1 MAPGI
6 VPAAVVAPPAP
17 PLGAAVIGGGVHG
30 AVVVE
35 PLAPPVVVAPAP
47 VVPGKAP
54 PPVPAPPA
62 VIAGPVG
69 AAQVPF
75 FFSYIKGTHMSLFVI
90 KEMKKRLNVDI
101 ISCLL
106 IV

>member
-1 MAPGI
+1 MVLGKAP
-6 VPAAVVAPPAP
+6 AV
-17 PLGAAVIGGGVHG
+17 VIGGDAHG
-30 AVVVE
+30 AAVVE

-69 AAQVPF
+69 AAQVF
-75 FFSYIKGTHMSLFVI
+75 FLILREHMR
-90 KEMKKRLNVDI
+90 RL
-101 ISCLL
+101 S
-106 IV
+106 